1 MCPLVGITGR
11 HTWAGASPA
20 GYQQLQPAQLLLPLE
35 KTLCPPATSSFPSSL
50 HLDSSPFLPLL
61 WPSSHLGP
69 TTSQTIVQD
78 K

>member
-50 HLDSSPFLPLL
+50 HLDSSPFLPSFVAFFS
-61 WPSSHLGP
+61 PGTHHFTDDCTG
-69 TTSQTIVQD
+69 
-78 K
+78 